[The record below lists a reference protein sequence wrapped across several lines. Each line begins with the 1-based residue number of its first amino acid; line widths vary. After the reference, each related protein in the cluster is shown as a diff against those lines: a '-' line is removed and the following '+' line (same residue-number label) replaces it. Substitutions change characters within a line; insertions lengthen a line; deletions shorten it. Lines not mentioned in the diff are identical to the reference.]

1 MNRSYHHF
9 RLNRWRQGLS
19 ALTAVIMLL
28 SMVISAV
35 ALPGKA
41 GAAAAN
47 VLTNPGF
54 EDGLNGWEYTSL
66 DGSEPGPASTL
77 TVSGSDVHTG
87 AAAASYWNGSA
98 YAFKLSQTV
107 TGLANGIYTL
117 KAWSSGDAGNNNF
130 KLYADNFG
138 GSGKLTTDITNSG
151 WGTVTPYTVEQIL
164 VSNGQATIGFEVNSL
179 AGKWG
184 FFDDVELVKAEEPTV
199 PEESDEPFIKGA
211 DISSLQAI
219 EAAGGKYYEG
229 GVQRDLLD
237 ILKDHGVNYVRLRIW
252 NNPVEADGYNDKA
265 HIIEMAQRAKA
276 KGMKLLLDFH
286 YSDFWADPG
295 KQVKPEDWAD
305 LSFDELKQA
314 VYDYTADVM
323 NGLKAVDAYP
333 DMVQIGN
340 EINPGMLLPDGSTSD
355 YSKLT
360 ALLKQGIQA
369 VRDTT
374 PEEHKVKIMLH
385 LAEGGN
391 NWAFRSFFDAMEA
404 ASVDYDVIGMSYY
417 PFWHGPFQSL
427 KDNLNDMADRYGKQV
442 IVAETS
448 YGFTV
453 EDGDGYPNN
462 FGQKEADEA
471 GFPATVE
478 GQKQVLTTVMNTV
491 AHVPGGKGA
500 GVFYWE
506 PAWIPVPKDSEGNF
520 QAGWKSGEGASWD
533 NQALFDF
540 RGNVLPSL
548 DAFQFEPGDLDTKA
562 ALTATNPEGI
572 SVPVNEPAET
582 VSALLPATADVL
594 CNDGSIEPAA
604 VEWSAIEQDDLSR
617 IGTFLVD
624 GFITGTELAVKVPVT
639 VTTNRNLLHNGSFED
654 STAFTGWTVTDS
666 GGAAKVKTDAANAF
680 AGTKAVNYYA
690 SAAFGFTMSQTVTG
704 LANGTYLLQAKIS
717 GGGGDHAIHLF
728 AQDFGADPVQSGN
741 IVNTGWQNW
750 NDAELGRIQVTNGQ
764 VTIGLTVDAPAET
777 WGWIDSFELYRETP
791 VAEWTDAK
799 ALTASN
805 VGTSSVKLAW
815 TGAADADQIEGYK
828 IYKNGKLLTAV
839 TAGTEYTV
847 SNLSANTA
855 YSFKVEA
862 SLDGEIWTSTGPSTT
877 IQTAQES
884 SPVTGPVTPTAPSDA
899 ASFAIGASGLSANAD
914 GKVEVAIPTGKT
926 GVTLP
931 AQTAELL
938 LGHSLTLN
946 TETFSLSIPSSVFLR
961 LADLGD
967 GSADSAIT
975 LTFAPLDKDAAN
987 KQTELLEKQN
997 HADIAII
1004 SQIYEFKLSIRSKD
1018 GKESSLSQ
1026 FEEPLTIRISSAG
1039 VTDPDIAGIFFIGDD
1054 GKMEYIGGTREAATD
1069 SITAEIHHFSSYAL
1083 LQAEQSFSDVSP
1095 GHWAYKTIRQLASK
1109 LVVSGTGQGRFEP
1122 SRTITRAEFAAL
1134 LVKALKLELADTAAS
1149 GTTTEKSFTDV
1160 PADAWFAPYVAKA
1173 VQAGMI
1179 NGRSTELFDP
1189 HSPIT
1194 REEMTV
1200 LTMRAY
1206 TFVHGQGTSAA
1217 AESSE
1222 PFADQSEFSAWA
1234 ATAINQASA
1243 LGLVQGQAAGRFA
1256 PQGAATR
1263 AEAAQ
1268 VIWNVLEH

>member
-1 MNRSYHHF
+1 MNRSYHPF

-28 SMVISAV
+28 SMIISAV
-35 ALPGKA
+35 AVPGKA

-47 VLTNPGF
+47 ALTNPGF
-54 EDGLNGWEYTSL
+54 EDGLNGWDYTSF

-77 TVSGSDVHTG
+77 SISGSDKHSG
-87 AAAASYWNGSA
+87 ASAASYWNGSA

-107 TGLANGIYTL
+107 SGLTDGTYTL

-130 KLYADNFG
+130 KLYADNFC
-138 GSGKLTTDITNSG
+138 GSEKLTTDITNSG
-151 WGTVTPYTVEQIL
+151 WGTITPYTVEEIQ
-164 VSNGQATIGFEVNSL
+164 VTNGQATIGFEVNSL

-184 FFDDVELVKAEEPTV
+184 FFDDVELVKVEEPEEPTV
-199 PEESDEPFIKGA
+199 PSDEPFIKGA

-219 EAAGGKYYEG
+219 EDAGGKYYEG
-229 GVQRDLLD
+229 GIERDLLD

-252 NNPVEADGYNDKA
+252 NDPVDADGYNDKA
-265 HIIEMAQRAKA
+265 HIIEMAQRVKA

-295 KQVKPEDWAD
+295 KQVKPEAWTN

-374 PEEHKVKIMLH
+374 PAVHKVKIMLH

-391 NWAFRSFFDAMEA
+391 NWVFRSFFDAMETA
-404 ASVDYDVIGMSYY
+404 DVDYDVIGMSFY
-417 PFWHGPFQSL
+417 PFWHGPFQTL

-462 FGQKEADEA
+462 FTQKEADEA

-506 PAWIPVPKDSEGNF
+506 PAWIPVPKDSEGHY

-540 RGNVLPSL
+540 QGNVLPSL
-548 DAFQFEPGDLDTKA
+548 DAFQFEPGDLDTKT
-562 ALTATNPEGI
+562 ALTAKNPEGI
-572 SVPVNEPAET
+572 SVPVNESAET
-582 VSALLPATADVL
+582 VSTLLPAAADVL
-594 CNDGSIEPAA
+594 YNDGSIEPAA

-617 IGTFLVD
+617 IGTFVID
-624 GFITGTELAVKVPVT
+624 GQITGTELAVKVPVT

-654 STAFTGWTVTDS
+654 GTAFASWTVTDATE
-666 GGAAKVKTDAANAF
+666 AAKVKTDAANAY

-690 SAAFGFTMSQTVTG
+690 SAAFDFTMSQTVTG
-704 LANGTYLLQAKIS
+704 LTNGTYLLKAKIS
-717 GGGGDHAIHLF
+717 GGGGDNAIHLS
-728 AQDFGADPVQSGN
+728 AQDFGAEAVQSDN

-750 NDAELGRIQVTNGQ
+750 NDAELSSIQVTNGQ
-764 VTIGLTVDAPAET
+764 VTIGLTVDAPADT

-791 VAEWTDAK
+791 VAGWTEAK
-799 ALTASN
+799 AVTASN
-805 VGTSSVKLAW
+805 VGTSSVKLTW
-815 TGAADADQIEGYK
+815 TGAADANQINSYK
-828 IYKNGKLLTAV
+828 IYKDGKLLTTV
-839 TAGTEYTV
+839 TAGSATEYTV
-847 SNLSANTA
+847 TGLSANTA

-862 SLDGEIWTSTGPSTT
+862 SLDDEIWTSTGPSTT
-877 IQTAQES
+877 VQTAQEAG
-884 SPVTGPVTPTAPSDA
+884 PVIGPVTSTNDSAV
-899 ASFAIGASGLSANAD
+899 FTITASGLSANAE
-914 GKVEVAIPTGKT
+914 GKVEVALPIGKT
-926 GVTLP
+926 TVTLP
-931 AQTAELL
+931 SQTAELL
-938 LGHSLTLN
+938 GTHPLTLN
-946 TETFSLSIPSSVFLR
+946 AEKFTLTIPSSVFQQ
-961 LADLGD
+961 LAALG
-967 GSADSAIT
+967 GSSADSTIT
-975 LTFAPLDKDAAN
+975 LTLAPLEKDAVS
-987 KQTELLEKQN
+987 KQTDLLEKQN
-997 HADIAII
+997 QANITLIGQVYA
-1004 SQIYEFKLSIRSKD
+1004 FKLSIRLKD
-1018 GKESSLSQ
+1018 GKETNLTQ
-1026 FEEPLTIRISSAG
+1026 FKEPLTIHFSSAG
-1039 VTDPDIAGIFFIGDD
+1039 ITDPEIAGIFYLADD
-1054 GKMEYIGGTREAATD
+1054 GKMEYIGGTREAATG
-1069 SITAEIHHFSSYAL
+1069 SITADIHHFSKYAL
-1083 LQAEQSFSDVSP
+1083 LQVEQSFTDVSP
-1095 GHWAYKTIRQLASK
+1095 QHWAYKTIRQLAAK
-1109 LVVSGTGQGRFEP
+1109 QAMNGTVQGRFEP

-1134 LVKALKLELADTAAS
+1134 LVKALKLQLTDAATS
-1149 GTTTEKSFTDV
+1149 SAAVSFTDV
-1160 PADAWFAPYVAKA
+1160 PAEAWFAPYVAKA
-1173 VQAGMI
+1173 AQVGVI
-1179 NGRSTELFDP
+1179 TGRSAESFDP
-1189 HSPIT
+1189 NNPIT
-1194 REEMTV
+1194 REEMAV

-1206 TFVHGQGTSAA
+1206 EVLNASPTKVESA
-1217 AESSE
+1217 E
-1222 PFADQSEFSAWA
+1222 PFADQTDVSAWA
-1234 ATAINQASA
+1234 ATAIDQASA
-1243 LGLVQGQAAGRFA
+1243 LGLIQGQTAGKFA
-1256 PQGAATR
+1256 PQAPATR

-1268 VIWNVLEH
+1268 VIWNVLKR